1 MRRPPGAALVLYA
14 ALSFAAANAFAKA
27 LYLRGCTLVSVFLVR
42 CLVVYLWNGALTAVR
57 EGCPTSCR
65 VLTLRTGRIAS
76 NRMALTRGFVGAM
89 TGIGLNLSFVF
100 LTFAD
105 GFTVFKGCALLG
117 SAVGAGFL
125 GERLNWR
132 ELCILLSTCVGL
144 VFVAQPPLIFGA
156 ATHRRALAAWSTGER
171 AAGIG
176 AATFSGLCDAGF
188 TLLTRQ
194 LSREGRPLGAV
205 SPALLL
211 SYFMAAT
218 FGCVL
223 VVGVAAT
230 ATGLYLS
237 DGFGWA
243 RLQGVT
249 RHTPE
254 PWDLG
259 EPPLLLLALL
269 LLYCV
274 GILSGQLAMAR
285 GMATTRAG
293 VGAILQVSEIAFAF
307 VLDVVFLG
315 ERTNALAA
323 GGTAIVFCSVSALA
337 CAKAP
342 RRPTQ
347 TLAAA
352 DAARE
357 QELPAAAKP
366 PAEGSAP
373 PTPVSSAQTPPV
385 EGAAA

>member
-1 MRRPPGAALVLYA
+1 M
-14 ALSFAAANAFAKA
+14 
-27 LYLRGCTLVSVFLVR
+27 
-42 CLVVYLWNGALTAVR
+42 
-57 EGCPTSCR
+57 E
-65 VLTLRTGRIAS
+65 
-76 NRMALTRGFVGAM
+76 
-89 TGIGLNLSFVF
+89 
-100 LTFAD
+100 
-105 GFTVFKGCALLG
+105 
-117 SAVGAGFL
+117 
-125 GERLNWR
+125 
-132 ELCILLSTCVGL
+132 
-144 VFVAQPPLIFGA
+144 
-156 ATHRRALAAWSTGER
+156 HGER

-218 FGCVL
+218 FGCIL
-223 VVGVAAT
+223 VVGVVAT
-230 ATGLYLS
+230 ATGLYLT

>member
-1 MRRPPGAALVLYA
+1 MV
-14 ALSFAAANAFAKA
+14 
-27 LYLRGCTLVSVFLVR
+27 
-42 CLVVYLWNGALTAVR
+42 
-57 EGCPTSCR
+57 
-65 VLTLRTGRIAS
+65 TLRTGKLAS
-76 NRMALTRGFVGAM
+76 NRMALLRGLVGAM

-117 SAVGAGFL
+117 SAVGAGYL

-194 LSREGRPLGAV
+194 LARGSAAGRGVARAA
-205 SPALLL
+205 ALLL
-211 SYFMAAT
+211 Y
-218 FGCVL
+218 GGDIWLRL
-223 VVGVAAT
+223 VVGVVTT
-230 ATGLYLS
+230 ATGLYLT

-274 GILSGQLAMAR
+274 GILSGSWR
-285 GMATTRAG
+285 WREGWRPH
-293 VGAILQVSEIAFAF
+293 
-307 VLDVVFLG
+307 
-315 ERTNALAA
+315 
-323 GGTAIVFCSVSALA
+323 
-337 CAKAP
+337 AP
-342 RRPTQ
+342 
-347 TLAAA
+347 A
-352 DAARE
+352 
-357 QELPAAAKP
+357 
-366 PAEGSAP
+366 SAP
-373 PTPVSSAQTPPV
+373 SSK
-385 EGAAA
+385 

>member
-1 MRRPPGAALVLYA
+1 M
-14 ALSFAAANAFAKA
+14 
-27 LYLRGCTLVSVFLVR
+27 
-42 CLVVYLWNGALTAVR
+42 
-57 EGCPTSCR
+57 
-65 VLTLRTGRIAS
+65 
-76 NRMALTRGFVGAM
+76 
-89 TGIGLNLSFVF
+89 
-100 LTFAD
+100 
-105 GFTVFKGCALLG
+105 
-117 SAVGAGFL
+117 
-125 GERLNWR
+125 
-132 ELCILLSTCVGL
+132 
-144 VFVAQPPLIFGA
+144 
-156 ATHRRALAAWSTGER
+156 
-171 AAGIG
+171 
-176 AATFSGLCDAGF
+176 
-188 TLLTRQ
+188 
-194 LSREGRPLGAV
+194 

-223 VVGVAAT
+223 VVGVVAT
-230 ATGLYLS
+230 ATGLYLT

-357 QELPAAAKP
+357 QELPTPKP
-366 PAEGSAP
+366 AVPEP

>member
-1 MRRPPGAALVLYA
+1 M
-14 ALSFAAANAFAKA
+14 
-27 LYLRGCTLVSVFLVR
+27 
-42 CLVVYLWNGALTAVR
+42 
-57 EGCPTSCR
+57 
-65 VLTLRTGRIAS
+65 LTLRTGKLAS
-76 NRMALTRGFVGAM
+76 NRMALLRGLVGAM

-105 GFTVFKGCALLG
+105 GFTVFKGARC
-117 SAVGAGFL
+117 SAAPSAPASSASASTGASSAFCCPRASASSSSRSRRSSL
-125 GERLNWR
+125 
-132 ELCILLSTCVGL
+132 
-144 VFVAQPPLIFGA
+144 APPRAAARWQRGA
-156 ATHRRALAAWSTGER
+156 RGER

-223 VVGVAAT
+223 VVGVVAT
-230 ATGLYLS
+230 ATGLYLT

-357 QELPAAAKP
+357 QELPRGEASRRGKRASHPCLFGADAAR
-366 PAEGSAP
+366 G
-373 PTPVSSAQTPPV
+373 
-385 EGAAA
+385 GAAA